1 MPSHAKEPSAA
12 HRPTA
17 DVPAPPAP
25 AVDGPRGAGGPND
38 AASADGADGADDGG
52 PLGRERAH
60 LAASRAALRAM
71 RVDVES
77 LDTSDTAGNWV
88 SAESLRRTIDD
99 RIKALADLSDTPLFF
114 GRLTYGHAHHTTEAP
129 AATPAAAGPPP
140 DQPAAGST
148 ADEVGDQFYIGRR
161 HVHDAGGEPMV
172 IDWRAPISQPF
183 YQASPKQPMD
193 VVLRRRF
200 GYTGGEL
207 TAYEDEPLS
216 GPGADGGEQTSRLLQ
231 TEIERPRVGP
241 MRDIVATI
249 QPEQDEIVRAG
260 IGGTVCVQGAP
271 GTGKTAVGLHRVA
284 YLLYAHRERLARTGT
299 LVIGPNESFL
309 SYIEQVLPAL
319 GELQVKQATVAGLVA
334 HVEVRGT
341 DGADRAR
348 IKGDARMAEV
358 LRRALRSG
366 VRMPQEPVVVV
377 RGSRR
382 WRVPAYEVEEI
393 VRELLARDIRYGA
406 ARAALPQR
414 IAHAVLVRMEQ
425 AGEAP
430 DDRVQDAVA
439 RNAAVKAAVKEIWPP
454 VDPVKLVLRLLSD
467 AEALA
472 EHAEGILSEAEQRTL
487 LWEKPARG
495 PKSAKWSAAD
505 AVLIDEAADLIERTP
520 SLGHVVLDE
529 AQDLSPMQY
538 RAVGRRCTTGSATIL
553 GDIAQG
559 TTPWATGSWAEA
571 LHHLG
576 KPEARV
582 EELTRG
588 FRVPREVIAYA
599 SRLLPSIAPDLAE
612 ATSVRESP
620 GSLEFR
626 RVRVAGA
633 AEEGAGAEE
642 GTGGGDSDSGS
653 AALDA
658 EVVAACRDALTQE
671 GSIGLIA
678 ADARIPALA
687 TALTAA
693 GLSHL
698 APGDE
703 TTAASRLTLVPA
715 SLAKGLEYD
724 YVVLDEPAAVV
735 AGEPLLT
742 GPTVQPPTTSADET
756 AHGTTTATT
765 PTTTEHPPQIPAHR
779 TGLRRLYVALTRAV
793 SGLTIVH
800 AQPLPAE
807 LAGRAGGWEGS

>member
-1 MPSHAKEPSAA
+1 M
-12 HRPTA
+12 
-17 DVPAPPAP
+17 
-25 AVDGPRGAGGPND
+25 
-38 AASADGADGADDGG
+38 
-52 PLGRERAH
+52 
-60 LAASRAALRAM
+60 
-71 RVDVES
+71 
-77 LDTSDTAGNWV
+77 
-88 SAESLRRTIDD
+88 
-99 RIKALADLSDTPLFF
+99 
-114 GRLTYGHAHHTTEAP
+114 
-129 AATPAAAGPPP
+129 
-140 DQPAAGST
+140 
-148 ADEVGDQFYIGRR
+148 DEVGDRFYIGRR
-161 HVHDAGGEPMV
+161 HVHDAAGEPMG

-183 YQASPKQPMD
+183 YQASPKKPMD

-216 GPGADGGEQTSRLLQ
+216 GPGADGGERTSRLLQ
-231 TEIERPRVGP
+231 SEIERPRVGP
-241 MRDIVATI
+241 MRDIVATM

-299 LVIGPNESFL
+299 LVIGPNQPFL
-309 SYIEQVLPAL
+309 HYIEQVLPAL
-319 GELQVKQATVAGLVA
+319 GELQVKQATVADLVA
-334 HVEVRGT
+334 YVEVRGT
-341 DGADRAR
+341 DSAERAR
-348 IKGDARMAEV
+348 IKGDARIAEV
-358 LRRALRSG
+358 LSRALRSG
-366 VRMPQEPVVVV
+366 VRMPQEPVAVA

-425 AGEAP
+425 SGEAP

-439 RNAAVKAAVKEIWPP
+439 RNAAVKEIWPA

-467 AEALA
+467 ADGLA
-472 EHAEGILSEAEQRTL
+472 EHAADILTEEEQHTL
-487 LWEKPARG
+487 LWEKPARS

-520 SLGHVVLDE
+520 WLGHVVLDE

-538 RAVGRRCTTGSATIL
+538 RAVGRRCTTGSATVL

-559 TTPWATGSWAEA
+559 TTRWASGSWAEA

-599 SRLLPSIAPDLAE
+599 SRLLPSIAPDLTE
-612 ATSVRESP
+612 ATSVRETP
-620 GSLEFR
+620 GSLEFH
-626 RVRVAGA
+626 RVATEDAG
-633 AEEGAGAEE
+633 EGG
-642 GTGGGDSDSGS
+642 

-658 EVVAACRDALTQE
+658 EVVAACQRALAQE

-678 ADARIPALA
+678 TDARVPALA
-687 TALTAA
+687 DALTSA
-693 GLSHL
+693 GLSYL
-698 APGDE
+698 SPGE
-703 TTAASRLTLVPA
+703 ESTADARLTLVPA

-742 GPTVQPPTTSADET
+742 GPTTRPATEATGEAGATDAPGSPPTAPACAASTS
-756 AHGTTTATT
+756 
-765 PTTTEHPPQIPAHR
+765 PSPAPC
-779 TGLRRLYVALTRAV
+779 RA
-793 SGLTIVH
+793 
-800 AQPLPAE
+800 
-807 LAGRAGGWEGS
+807 